1 MRKTILTLA
10 IIILSFG
17 CTKDDMNNIQ
27 APIPAP
33 KVVSTPKEIVL
44 DSARVDFN
52 AGARDGG
59 AASADDILFLGSLT
73 IDNFLKSETSNGTIQ
88 RKHEI
93 FDKDDVAYLQI
104 TLGLLNTINIDGVF
118 LKHYKVLF
126 MYKDSTHE
134 NRVAYVKALPTD
146 NFKYIFTGE
155 NLLKTGHPSKEI
167 SYTATGQT
175 KVYYNEVRATNH
187 VPPNGLKRWQLRM
200 DGSPIKADYK
210 EPTSRNNT
218 QYQPAHSF

>member
-17 CTKDDMNNIQ
+17 CAKDDMNNIQ
-27 APIPAP
+27 VPIQTT

-44 DSARVDFN
+44 DSAKVDFN
-52 AGARDGG
+52 TGSRDGG

-146 NFKYIFTGE
+146 NYKYIPTGE
-155 NLLKTGHPSKEI
+155 NLLRNIGHPSKVV
-167 SYTATGQT
+167 SYTVTGSP
-175 KVYYNEVRATNH
+175 KPYYNETSNTNY
-187 VPPNGLKRWQLRM
+187 LLSRWQLRL
-200 DGSPIKADYK
+200 DGLPIKADHK
-210 EPTSRNNT
+210 EPTNKYNT
-218 QYQPAHSF
+218 QFQPAHSF

>member
-1 MRKTILTLA
+1 MGKTILTLA

-27 APIPAP
+27 APIQTT
-33 KVVSTPKEIVL
+33 KVLSASKEIVL
-44 DSARVDFN
+44 DSAKVDFGT
-52 AGARDGG
+52 GARDGG

-146 NFKYIFTGE
+146 NFKYIPTGE
-155 NLLKTGHPSKEI
+155 NLLRTGHPSKVI
-167 SYTATGQT
+167 SYAVLGSP
-175 KVYYNEVRATNH
+175 KSYYNEVRFTNYL
-187 VPPNGLKRWQLRM
+187 LKRWQLRM
-200 DGSPIKADYK
+200 DGMPIKADHK
-210 EPTSRNNT
+210 EPTSKNTT
-218 QYQPAHSF
+218 QYQPAHSY